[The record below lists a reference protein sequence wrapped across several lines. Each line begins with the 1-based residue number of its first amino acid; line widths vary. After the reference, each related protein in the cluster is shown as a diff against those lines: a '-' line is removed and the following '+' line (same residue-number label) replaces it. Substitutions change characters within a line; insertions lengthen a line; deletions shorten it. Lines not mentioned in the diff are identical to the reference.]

1 MENRKRRQFRK
12 REGFSDKVKRV
23 IRRDW
28 QMYLLCLPAL
38 IYIILF
44 EYCPMYGI
52 QIAFRD
58 YTAKGGITGSQWVG
72 MKHFIRF
79 VRNPNFTRL
88 LKNTFTLGV
97 YSMVAGFPIPIFV
110 ALLMNQC
117 RSLKFRKVVQTV
129 IYAPHFISTVV
140 LVGMLGLFLSPTTG
154 IVNHVLNLL
163 GMESIYF
170 MGRGDLFQDIYVWS
184 GIWQNTGWGTII
196 YMAALTG
203 INPELYEAA
212 KIDGA
217 SKYKMIWYIDLP
229 GIAPTMITLFIMNM
243 GKFMGTGF
251 MKAYLMQNA
260 LNADA
265 SEIIATYVYKIGL
278 LNRQFSYSTAI
289 SLFNTVINIIM
300 LVTANQIS
308 KKVANTGLF

>member
-1 MENRKRRQFRK
+1 MKSSMVSNSKEPFGN
-12 REGFSDKVKRV
+12 KVKR
-23 IRRDW
+23 IFRRDW
-28 QMYLLCLPAL
+28 QLYMLCIPAL
-38 IYIILF
+38 VYVIIF
-44 EYCPMYGI
+44 EYFPMYGV

-58 YTAKGGITGSQWVG
+58 YTARGGITGSAWVG
-72 MKHFIRF
+72 LKHFARF
-79 VRNPNFTRL
+79 INSPNFWPM

-97 YSMVAGFPIPIFV
+97 YSLVAAFPIPIIV

-117 RSLKFRKVVQTV
+117 RNLRFRKIVQTV

-154 IVNHVLNLL
+154 IVNHALNAL
-163 GMESIYF
+163 GIESIYF
-170 MGRGDLFQDIYVWS
+170 MGRGDLFQDVYVWS

-196 YMAALTG
+196 YMAALTS

-217 SKYKMIWYIDLP
+217 SKYKMIWYIDIP
-229 GIAPTMITLFIMNM
+229 SIAPTMITLFIMNM

-251 MKAYLMQNA
+251 QKAYLMQNA
-260 LNADA
+260 LNAQE

-278 LNRQFSYSTAI
+278 LSSQFSYSTAI

-300 LVTANQIS
+300 LVTANKIS
-308 KKVANTGLF
+308 KKVADVGLF

>member
-1 MENRKRRQFRK
+1 MENITRQQLK
-12 REGFSDKVKRV
+12 KGETLSYKVKRV
-23 IRRDW
+23 IKRDW

-79 VRNPNFTRL
+79 VRNPNFSQL

-97 YSMVAGFPIPIFV
+97 YSLVAGFPIPIFV

>member
-1 MENRKRRQFRK
+1 MENITRQQLK
-12 REGFSDKVKRV
+12 KGETLSYKVKRV
-23 IRRDW
+23 IKRDW

-79 VRNPNFTRL
+79 VRNPNFSQL

-97 YSMVAGFPIPIFV
+97 YSLVAGFPIPIFV

-140 LVGMLGLFLSPTTG
+140 LVGMLGLFLSPSTG
-154 IVNHVLNLL
+154 IVNHVLNSL

-300 LVTANQIS
+300 LITANQIS